1 MRKELDDEIEHHQ
14 GFRDDIPLFLWAFTP
29 FVVLYGNNVQPPK
42 RAKLNAT
49 ILPAQ
54 LSILLEATM
63 SLMMVIL
70 KRLCIVLIS
79 SVTVASCVGTLTKV
93 SGMNAADIR
102 NVSEDDLCF
111 TYAMNIKKR
120 IVAPNV
126 DAEVKRRGLT
136 CAYRMETLLS
146 DCSMLRI
153 VDWGAHPPDSNITVV
168 TVQNLSD
175 RKKQFRVSLGNIAS
189 TLLKSAPGTTQS
201 YGIVVSKEMDT
212 VATVVGA
219 AQGLTRQPPELYEC
233 KTD

>member
-1 MRKELDDEIEHHQ
+1 MRPYTTKVFATTYPRSVISW
-14 GFRDDIPLFLWAFTP
+14 GIYTIRDC
-29 FVVLYGNNVQPPK
+29 VRRRCSVSS
-42 RAKLNAT
+42 KLVKPNAT
-49 ILPAQ
+49 HRLV
-54 LSILLEATM
+54 LLEATM
-63 SLMMVIL
+63 SLMTFIF
-70 KRLCIVLIS
+70 KRLCIVLIG
-79 SVTVASCVGTLTKV
+79 SVTVVSCGVAPTKV

-111 TYAMNIKKR
+111 AYVINIKKR

-126 DAEVKRRGLT
+126 DAEVRRRGLT

-153 VDWGAHPPDSNITVV
+153 VDWGAHPTDSNLTVV

-175 RKKQFRVSLGNIAS
+175 KKKKFRVSLGNIAS
-189 TLLKSAPGTTQS
+189 SLLKSAPGTTQS